1 MEQIFLRKEE
11 LLEER
16 NHVFEKHPR
25 TNFVALHVANW
36 PENLDAVSTWLK
48 KYPNMSVEFGA
59 REVEL
64 GRQPRRARQFFM
76 EFQDRIL
83 FGTDSEPDPKMY
95 ANYFK
100 WLETAAEYF

>member
-36 PENLDAVSTWLK
+36 PENLDAVSTWPKISQHVGGVWRSRGGTWAAAATRAPILHGI
-48 KYPNMSVEFGA
+48 PN
-59 REVEL
+59 
-64 GRQPRRARQFFM
+64 
-76 EFQDRIL
+76 
-83 FGTDSEPDPKMY
+83 TDSEPVRE
-95 ANYFK
+95 
-100 WLETAAEYF
+100 LL

>member
-1 MEQIFLRKEE
+1 MRNPTWSFYGANFPSKEE

-36 PENLDAVSTWLK
+36 PENLDAVSTWPK
-48 KYPNMSVEFGA
+48 KYPNMSVEFGG
-59 REVEL
+59 REAEL

-76 EFQDRIL
+76 EFQDRIR
-83 FGTDSEPDPKMY
+83 FGTDSEPVREL
-95 ANYFK
+95 F
-100 WLETAAEYF
+100 